1 MKKPIDSGL
10 KVIHQLKAHGHLAYF
25 VGGVVRDFLL
35 GMESND
41 IDITTSAHPEVVMDL
56 FEHTIPTGLKY
67 GTVTVMMDNIPFEV
81 TTFRKDGT
89 SLNHRH
95 PDEITYSQTLDED
108 LIRRDYTIN
117 ALAMSEDGQIIDLVD
132 GKKDIDGK
140 LIRAVGNP
148 KERFKEDS
156 LRILR
161 AFRFVSKCDFDLEEE
176 TQKAIVLER
185 NLLKTLAN
193 ERVIQEFQKL
203 VKYPHKLHAF
213 KLMKETKIGD
223 VFPELNKGIDFLSEH
238 ETTLTSGYMFLT
250 LCFYFYGEVP
260 EQWRLS
266 NKDKT
271 RMNEII
277 TLMNVTE
284 EDSFQIEHLYS
295 LGKSICLDANTLNK
309 LINPM
314 NDQEEL
320 ILHLDESLTIRKT
333 CDLVFKGSDILSL
346 TSLKDATII
355 GDIIDDLTNAI
366 IHGELHN
373 DYEELKSYTM
383 KKYFKE

>member
-1 MKKPIDSGL
+1 
-10 KVIHQLKAHGHLAYF
+10 
-25 VGGVVRDFLL
+25 
-35 GMESND
+35 
-41 IDITTSAHPEVVMDL
+41 
-56 FEHTIPTGLKY
+56 
-67 GTVTVMMDNIPFEV
+67 MDNIPFEV

-95 PDEITYSQTLDED
+95 PDEITYSETLEED

-117 ALAMSEDGQIIDLVD
+117 ALAMGEDGKIIDFVD
-132 GKKDIDGK
+132 GKKDIEAK

-148 KERFKEDS
+148 KERFREDS

-176 TQKAIVLER
+176 TKKAIVLEKK
-185 NLLKTLAN
+185 LLKTLAN

-203 VKYPHKLHAF
+203 VKYPYKLHAF
-213 KLMKETKIGD
+213 QLMKETQIGE
-223 VFPELNKGIDFLSEH
+223 VFPELKDGIDFLSIH
-238 ETTLTSGYMFLT
+238 ETSLTSGHMFLT
-250 LCFYFYGEVP
+250 LCFYFYKEIP

-266 NKDKT
+266 NKDKA

-277 TLMNVTE
+277 TLMSVTE

-295 LGKSICLDANTLNK
+295 LGKSLCLDANTLNK

-314 NDQEEL
+314 NDQEKR
-320 ILHLDESLTIRKT
+320 ILQLDQSLTIRKT
-333 CDLVFKGSDILSL
+333 CDLAFKGSDILSL
-346 TSLKDATII
+346 TSLKDASII

-373 DYEELKSYTM
+373 NYEELKSYTM
-383 KKYFKE
+383 NKYFKE